1 MKKRADGRYCKQVL
15 VGYNPDGT
23 RKMKTVYGKTI
34 KEVEKKE
41 HEIQNKIATGIKV
54 LEDTITVEEWGTKW
68 LAVYKVDV
76 SKSTYAMY
84 ENCLR
89 NHIIPTIGTIPV
101 AKLKSIQIQ
110 EAINSYIKDGN
121 VRTAEIYKLTIK
133 QILKQA
139 IEQGIISKD
148 ICSGL
153 SKIKPKRTEKRV
165 LTEFEED
172 CISQTNYT
180 DKERLFV
187 DLLYYTGIRRGE
199 ALALTLSDIDF
210 NKKMLSIN
218 KNLDIRDNQS
228 VVKEPKSLAGHRNIP
243 IPDVLFDEIV
253 KYIQQNKSIN
263 LFTMKNGEFMSRSS
277 FRKMWESIIKK
288 TKETAKKVSFKKL
301 NEFSEWA
308 DESITFTPHIFR
320 HTYATN
326 LYYAGVDIKRCQYL
340 LGHSSLEM
348 TLKIYTHLDNQN
360 NDGSTDKINTF
371 FNKIKEE
378 IC

>member
-15 VGYNPDGT
+15 IGYNPDGT

-54 LEDTITVEEWGTKW
+54 LEDAITVEEWGTKW

-89 NHIIPTIGTIPV
+89 NHIIPTIGTIPI

-165 LTEFEED
+165 
-172 CISQTNYT
+172 
-180 DKERLFV
+180 
-187 DLLYYTGIRRGE
+187 
-199 ALALTLSDIDF
+199 
-210 NKKMLSIN
+210 
-218 KNLDIRDNQS
+218 
-228 VVKEPKSLAGHRNIP
+228 
-243 IPDVLFDEIV
+243 
-253 KYIQQNKSIN
+253 
-263 LFTMKNGEFMSRSS
+263 
-277 FRKMWESIIKK
+277 
-288 TKETAKKVSFKKL
+288 
-301 NEFSEWA
+301 
-308 DESITFTPHIFR
+308 
-320 HTYATN
+320 
-326 LYYAGVDIKRCQYL
+326 
-340 LGHSSLEM
+340 
-348 TLKIYTHLDNQN
+348 
-360 NDGSTDKINTF
+360 
-371 FNKIKEE
+371 
-378 IC
+378 

>member
-15 VGYNPDGT
+15 IGYNPNGT
-23 RKMKTVYGKTI
+23 RKMKTIYGKTI

-41 HEIQNKIATGIKV
+41 HELQNKIATGIKV

-68 LAVYKVDV
+68 LDVYKVDV

-89 NHIIPTIGTIPV
+89 NHIIPTVGTIPI

-110 EAINSYIKDGN
+110 EALNGYIKDGN

-139 IEQGIISKD
+139 IEQGIINKD

-153 SKIKPKRTEKRV
+153 NKIKPKREEKRV
-165 LTEFEED
+165 LTEFEKE
-172 CISQTNYT
+172 CISKTTYT
-180 DKERLFV
+180 DKEKLFI

-199 ALALTLSDIDF
+199 ALALTVRDVDC
-210 NKKMLSIN
+210 NAKMLSIN
-218 KNLDIRDNQS
+218 KNLDIRENQS
-228 VVKEPKSLAGHRNIP
+228 VIKEPKSFAGYRNIP
-243 IPDVLFDEIV
+243 IPDVLFDKIV
-253 KYIQQNKSIN
+253 GYIQQNKSIN
-263 LFTMKNGEFMSRSS
+263 LFAMKNGELMSRSS

-288 TKETAKKVSFKKL
+288 TKATAEEMSLKNLDSFSKWTDET
-301 NEFSEWA
+301 
-308 DESITFTPHIFR
+308 ITFTPHIFR

-348 TLKIYTHLDNQN
+348 TLKIYTHLDNKN

-371 FNKIKEE
+371 FNKIKEM
-378 IC
+378 C